1 MRVEA
6 RGFSMWRRAGERVLQ
21 PHRPSERVQVVA
33 GAAGRGA
40 RSAYPTDI
48 TAFFMQAAAWCGR
61 CFAIEAERGRL
72 ALWLPVAMLCGVLV
86 FYAAPHDPSLPAAAL
101 AFGCAATLAVLLRR
115 RALGFAAAL
124 AVAAFLA
131 GFLSAA
137 WQVHTSS
144 APILPHP
151 MRAEAV
157 GTVESVEARPRG
169 SRVVLRLESLG
180 KLTAGEL
187 PERARVTVPAGDT
200 PLRAGMRIAV
210 PALWLPPPGPARPG
224 GYDFARVA
232 FLSGIGAVG
241 SRAQAARVLDP
252 PAPRPLAALSQGID
266 RLRNTIAG
274 RIRASVAGDPGAIA
288 AALVAGERGTI
299 SRAANDAMRNAGL
312 SHVLSISGMHM
323 ALFAGSLFAVLRFLL
338 ITIPGFAARFPA
350 KKIAALA
357 ALLGA
362 AGYLALSGSDVAAE
376 RSFFMIALLFIA
388 ILADRLA
395 LSVRNLGVAAVVV
408 LILAP
413 GSALGPSFQMSF
425 AAVLALVSWY
435 ETRHDAP
442 RGPPGRL
449 SGGGVPSI
457 VLRYLAGIAITTLLA
472 SAATAPYAAYH
483 FQRLTVHALAAN
495 LLALPIAGALIMPWA
510 LIGLVLM
517 PFGFDAFAWQA
528 MGYGI
533 EAMLMVARTVSSW
546 PGAVALIPAPGALVA
561 LLLSLGLLWLAIWTT
576 RLRWLG
582 LLPAGLA
589 VALALHAP
597 HPDIFVGP
605 GGRAVAVRAPDGRLR
620 IIGARFEPFAAHSWL
635 AADGDERDLKDP
647 SVSDL
652 VDCDSFGCT
661 TLLPGGRVLALDWSY
676 AALKEDCSR
685 AALVVTSLVAPPAC
699 RAKADVIDAAD
710 LGQGGAISLRQ
721 TTDGSFV
728 RENARTGDRIWYGQ
742 RTPPDG
748 PDFPVKK
755 PKAETETELSTTAGD
770 GFSPDDPDSAEEP
783 AAGDDGQL

>member
-1 MRVEA
+1 
-6 RGFSMWRRAGERVLQ
+6 
-21 PHRPSERVQVVA
+21 
-33 GAAGRGA
+33 
-40 RSAYPTDI
+40 
-48 TAFFMQAAAWCGR
+48 MQAAAWCGR

-72 ALWLPVAMLCGVLV
+72 PLWLPVAMLCGVLV
-86 FYAAPHDPSLPAAAL
+86 FYAAPREPSLPAAML
-101 AFGCAATLAVLLRR
+101 AFGLAALLAGVLRR
-115 RALGFAAAL
+115 RAVGFAVAL
-124 AVAAFLA
+124 ALAAFLA

-137 WQVHTSS
+137 WQVHTST
-144 APILPHP
+144 APNLAHP

-180 KLTAGEL
+180 KLTIGDL
-187 PERARVTVPAGDT
+187 PERARVTVPAGET

-232 FLSGIGAVG
+232 FLEGIGAVG
-241 SRAQAARVLDP
+241 SRAQGARVLAP
-252 PAPRPLAALSQGID
+252 TPAGIAGELSQGID
-266 RLRNTIAG
+266 RLRNAIAG

-323 ALFAGSLFAVLRFLL
+323 ALFAGTLFTVLRFLL
-338 ITIPGFAARFPA
+338 IAIPGFAARFPA

-388 ILADRLA
+388 MLADRLA
-395 LSVRNLGVAAVVV
+395 LSVRNLGVAAVAV
-408 LILAP
+408 LVIAP

-435 ETRHDAP
+435 ETRRAAP
-442 RGPPGRL
+442 RGPPGRF
-449 SGGGVPSI
+449 SGSGAPSFI
-457 VLRYLAGIAITTLLA
+457 LRYLAGIAITTLLA

-483 FQRLTVHALAAN
+483 FQRLTLHALAAN

-533 EAMLMVARTVSSW
+533 EAMLVVAHTVSSW
-546 PGAVALIPAPGALVA
+546 PGAVALIPAPGAGVA

-582 LLPAGLA
+582 LLPVALA
-589 VALALHAP
+589 IALALHAP
-597 HPDIFVGP
+597 HPDIFIGP
-605 GGRAVAVRAPDGRLR
+605 GGRAVAVRGPDGRLR
-620 IIGARFEPFAAHSWL
+620 VIGARFEPFAAHSWL

-652 VDCDSFGCT
+652 VDCDSLGCT

-699 RAKADVIDAAD
+699 RSKADVIDAAD
-710 LGQGGAISLRQ
+710 LAQGGAISLRQ
-721 TTDGSFV
+721 TADGGFI
-728 RENARTGDRIWYGQ
+728 RESARTGARIWYGQ
-742 RTPPDG
+742 RAPPDG
-748 PDFPVKK
+748 PDFPV
-755 PKAETETELSTTAGD
+755 TEPATKEAAELSTTAGASFD
-770 GFSPDDPDSAEEP
+770 PDDPDSAEDPP
-783 AAGDDGQL
+783 AEDAGQL